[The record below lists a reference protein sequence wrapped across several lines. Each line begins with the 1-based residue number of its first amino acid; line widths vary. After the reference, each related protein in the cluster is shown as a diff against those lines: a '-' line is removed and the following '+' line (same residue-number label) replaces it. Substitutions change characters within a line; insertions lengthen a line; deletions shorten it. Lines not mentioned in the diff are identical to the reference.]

1 MKRNAAKE
9 YLEQVGK
16 LDAIIDCKLADVDRL
31 YARVTRITPTLKQ
44 DAVSGGRGGQ
54 DQLAETVA
62 KLVDL
67 KREINADVDRLVDL
81 KREIAGTLE
90 RLKQPNHYR
99 VLYDRYV
106 LGMTWDDIAADM
118 GYCKRNV
125 QVIHGGA
132 LAALNRLLDEKKEPG
147 D

>member
-16 LDAIIDCKLADVDRL
+16 LDAIIDCKLADVNRL
-31 YARVTRITPTLKQ
+31 YAMATRITPTLKQ
-44 DAVSGGRGGQ
+44 DAVSGGMGGN
-54 DQLAETVA
+54 DRMANAVA
-62 KLVDL
+62 KIVDLQREIDADIDRLVVL
-67 KREINADVDRLVDL
+67 KREISR
-81 KREIAGTLE
+81 TLE
-90 RLKQPNHYR
+90 RLKLPNHYT
-99 VLYDRYV
+99 VLYDRYL
-106 LGMTWDDIAADM
+106 LGMSWDDIAADM